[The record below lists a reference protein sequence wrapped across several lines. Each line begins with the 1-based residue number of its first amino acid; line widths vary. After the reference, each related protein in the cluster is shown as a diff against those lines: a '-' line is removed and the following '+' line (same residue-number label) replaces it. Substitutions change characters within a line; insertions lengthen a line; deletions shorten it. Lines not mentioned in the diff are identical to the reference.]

1 MDHLLAVLLP
11 INLLL
16 GMGVV
21 AAIAS
26 RALGLSPIVGYIVL
40 GVTLA
45 ASGMN
50 LHPSAQTISVLAE
63 LGVLFL
69 LFDIGLHFSFRQ
81 MKRQASDIFGF
92 GTAQVVFCAALL
104 GGVALGFGLPP
115 AASALLGVTLAL
127 SSTAVVVPLIAE
139 RRQQQCPVGLTATSI
154 LIFQDLA
161 GIIVL
166 IVASTLGADATPL
179 AAIAA
184 ALGKTVACFAGAMLL
199 ASIVVRPLLHLVARS
214 RSEEVFTAVALLV
227 ALSAGWFTGTIGLSV
242 TLGAFLG
249 GAMLADSPY
258 RSIIQSE
265 AQPFRGL
272 LLGFFFVSVGLALD
286 PAVLLHQ
293 WPLVLVALGGLLAVK
308 VVGNVLASLVFRWSV
323 PGSLQLGFLL
333 AQGSEFAFVI
343 LSLPPV
349 RALVGIA
356 PTSVLVA
363 ALALGLAVT
372 PNVAMLGRW
381 LAGTLRRRRADGA
394 AHELQP
400 KAVLAPVLIL
410 GMGEVGRAV
419 ADALIHFDI
428 GYTAMEAQEAL
439 LRNAIADGYSVEFG
453 DLIDPRIWEPMSLA
467 GRRVT
472 VLTEPSLEIATRLTP
487 LARQYFPDVLR
498 IAVVTG
504 TAQAVGFASAGLEP
518 VVEDGQALGRATA
531 SRVLEA
537 LEMPG
542 DAIAAWAADRW
553 RLREPATSL
562 ERSAR
567 LAETSL

>member
-1 MDHLLAVLLP
+1 MDHLLGVLLP
-11 INLLL
+11 IILLL

-21 AAIAS
+21 AAVAS
-26 RALGLSPIVGYIVL
+26 RGLGLSPIVGYIVL
-40 GVTLA
+40 GVALA
-45 ASGMN
+45 GSGMD
-50 LHPSAQTISVLAE
+50 LRPSAQTISVLAE

-81 MKRQASDIFGF
+81 MKRQAPDIFGF
-92 GTAQVVFCAALL
+92 GTAQVLFCAALL
-104 GGVALGFGLPP
+104 GGVALLFDLVP
-115 AASALLGVTLAL
+115 AAAALLGVTLAL

-139 RRQQQCPVGLTATSI
+139 RRQQNCPVGLTATSI

-161 GIIVL
+161 GIIIL
-166 IVASTLGADATPL
+166 IVASTLGAGVTPL

-184 ALGKTVACFAGAMLL
+184 ALGKTVACFAGAMILSAL
-199 ASIVVRPLLHLVARS
+199 VVRPLLHLVARS
-214 RSEEVFTAVALLV
+214 RSEEVFTAIALLV

-265 AQPFRGL
+265 ARPFRGL

-293 WPLVLVALGGLLAVK
+293 WPLVLVALAGLLVLK

-349 RALVGIA
+349 RALIGIA

-363 ALALGLAVT
+363 ALALGLVVT
-372 PNVAMLGRW
+372 PNLAMLGRW
-381 LAGTLRRRRADGA
+381 LAGSLRRRRADFA

-410 GMGEVGRAV
+410 GMSEVGRAV

-428 GYTAMEAQEAL
+428 DYTGMEADEAL
-439 LRNAIADGYSVEFG
+439 LRNAIADGYTVEFG

-467 GRRVT
+467 GRKVT
-472 VLTEPSLEIATRLTP
+472 VLTEPSLEVSTRLTP

-504 TAQAVGFASAGLEP
+504 TAQAVAFASAGLEP
-518 VVEDGQALGRATA
+518 VIENDEAAGRATA
-531 SRVLEA
+531 LRVLQA
-537 LEMPG
+537 LDVPA
-542 DAIAAWAADRW
+542 DATAAWAADRW
-553 RLREPATSL
+553 RSDDPAAMPG
-562 ERSAR
+562 RSAYVADAG
-567 LAETSL
+567 L